1 MTQSPIL
8 ADRDRYYSNTTADFR
23 ASLRDAAVRLLGTE
37 ADRIFATWAQID
49 PATLDLLLRTARDM
63 NMQEEILALGLWRL
77 AEGGHRP
84 ELDLDDDW
92 GFVLFDAARETGL
105 CDVAFLLYNWL
116 REQKKG
122 AANRLIDM
130 AFLYANSGST
140 KDALELL
147 KSAKPSYMRR
157 QILLETQIERDALDA
172 GVMLFTLLRDF
183 PAATQKRLWKM
194 RPAIGRTKVAMADER
209 LLHFIIDT
217 CHDEALP
224 FILACA
230 VDIGRTSDIN
240 RKVLTR
246 ILNDGLFW
254 SAIIGQTPADARY
267 RSMAEL
273 SAIYLRAGLSG
284 VALAED
290 NHPSFEATGPLP
302 HLTASSLMMR
312 PSDEKVAVILCA
324 YNAQDTIEHALR
336 SICRQGHENL
346 SIVVV
351 DDCSPEPLRLDPA
364 WFMGRDVS
372 LHRNKTNLGPYLSRN
387 IGIDLTDADV
397 IGFHDADDWMHPDKI
412 SHQLSELD
420 QTNAVAHYGAVIR
433 IRPDGL
439 ITPENNG
446 QFLGDGP
453 ITGIFRREAF
463 IRAGR
468 FANVRTRGDIEFRR
482 RLTTLLGAEAVIRNT
497 IPYVLALDWDSNSK
511 QMTKKWSDWQKIRN
525 FLNHSQDVL
534 SLTKFMADPETL
546 HEVINLTMPL
556 SLRSA

>member
-1 MTQSPIL
+1 MMQSPNL
-8 ADRDRYYSNTTADFR
+8 ADRSRYYLNTTANFR
-23 ASLRDAAVRLLGTE
+23 ASLRDAAARLLGTE
-37 ADRIFATWAQID
+37 ADRLFATWDQFD
-49 PATLDLLLRTARDM
+49 PATLDLLLQTARDM
-63 NMQEEILALGLWRL
+63 NMQEEILSLGLWRL
-77 AEGGHRP
+77 GEGGHRP
-84 ELDLDDDW
+84 EIDLDDDW
-92 GFVLFDAARETGL
+92 SFVLFKAAQQTGF
-105 CDVAFLLYNWL
+105 CDVASLMYNWL

-122 AANRLIDM
+122 APDRLMDM
-130 AFLYANSGST
+130 ASIYADSGLT
-140 KDALELL
+140 KDALKLL
-147 KSAKPSYMRR
+147 KSAKPSDMRR
-157 QILLETQIERDALDA
+157 QILLEAKIGSDALDA

-183 PAATQKRLWKM
+183 PKATQKRLWKM
-194 RPAIGRTKVAMADER
+194 RPAIGRTKAAMANER
-209 LLHFIIDT
+209 LLHLIIDT

-230 VDIGRTSDIN
+230 VDIGRTNDID
-240 RKVLTR
+240 RRVLTR
-246 ILNDGLFW
+246 IRNDELFW
-254 SAIIGQTPADARY
+254 SSIIGRTPADARY

-273 SAIYLRAGLSG
+273 SAIYLRAGLGG

-290 NHPSFEATGPLP
+290 NHPSFEAAGPLP
-302 HLTASSLMMR
+302 HLTASSLIMR

-336 SICRQGHENL
+336 SVCRQGHENL

-420 QTNAVAHYGAVIR
+420 QTNAIAHYGAVTR

-446 QFLGDGP
+446 RFLGDGP

-482 RLTTLLGAEAVIRNT
+482 RLTTFLGTEAVISNA

-511 QMTKKWSDWQKIRN
+511 QMTKKGSDWQKIRN
-525 FLNHSQDVL
+525 FLNHSQNVL
-534 SLTKFMADPETL
+534 PLAKFVSDSEKL